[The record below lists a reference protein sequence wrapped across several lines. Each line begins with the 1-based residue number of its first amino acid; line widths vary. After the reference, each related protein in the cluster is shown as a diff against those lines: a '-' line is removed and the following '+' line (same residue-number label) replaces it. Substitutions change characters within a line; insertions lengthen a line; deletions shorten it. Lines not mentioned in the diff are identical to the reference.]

1 MSVPN
6 TNTFTLQNVVDEIDP
21 DDTDLVGCFDDATA
35 GDFDIKFSGSKDEL
49 LNFRNYGGTP
59 IPWTAFTCSSL
70 VTNIGASPC
79 GIPQSRTRYH
89 NGDGTL
95 PVVGDIIATNS
106 SGDQFSR
113 LGTGLTSF
121 FDGTV
126 EKKLATGGSFPNVG
140 TVIGISLCS

>member
-1 MSVPN
+1 MGVPN
-6 TNTFTLQNVVDEIDP
+6 TTTFELQDVVDEVNPTTD
-21 DDTDLVGCFDDATA
+21 DLVDCFADAVA
-35 GDFDIKFSGSKDEL
+35 SKFDSSYEGSKNQL